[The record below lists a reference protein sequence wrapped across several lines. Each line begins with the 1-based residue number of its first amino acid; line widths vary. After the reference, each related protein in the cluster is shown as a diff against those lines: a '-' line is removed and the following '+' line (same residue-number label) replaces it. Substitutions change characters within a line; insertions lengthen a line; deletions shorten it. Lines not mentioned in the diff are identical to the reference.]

1 MQTRTL
7 LFGLTV
13 VASALA
19 APVPASNDNAVA
31 TQSSGAGIWTRAEV
45 TEAEKREEDAVMH
58 TEGAGIWTRAE
69 TEESKEAEQTEE
81 TEEDG
86 VMHTAGAGIW
96 TRTEASSDNASQ
108 LSKRTGFGAGAAAVD
123 PESGAAAAHGN
134 GSSPVAKRP
143 PGLTDFCF
151 GTA

>member
-7 LFGLTV
+7 LFGLTI

-19 APVPASNDNAVA
+19 APVPGSDNNTVT

-58 TEGAGIWTRAE
+58 TDGAGIWTRAE
-69 TEESKEAEQTEE
+69 TEESKEAEQTEQ
-81 TEEDG
+81 TEESQEDG

-108 LSKRTGFGAGAAAVD
+108 LRKRTGFGII
-123 PESGAAAAHGN
+123 SGGN
-134 GSSPVAKRP
+134 DEA
-143 PGLTDFCF
+143 
-151 GTA
+151 